1 PEDVQVRVFDMPRTR
16 CYLLARIMRGMRQRA
31 GALLL
36 VVLLLVP
43 VAASAHRHGGLDTR
57 RSCAMCVAAHH
68 SPAIVAPATGAPAP
82 PAWTAPPSQ
91 PRSPRAGRAPPS
103 PAPVSVA

>member
-1 PEDVQVRVFDMPRTR
+1 MPRTR

-68 SPAIVAPATGAPAP
+68 SPAIVAPAIGAPASA
-82 PAWTAPPSQ
+82 PAAVASAPPPWIAPASQ
-91 PRSPRAGRAPPS
+91 HRSPRAGRAPPS